1 MFHVLFI
8 LLLRFWNPF
17 RIKDF
22 YIYIFILICYV
33 ISFSLWFT
41 LGLQQSGILVL
52 KVCIDMARDW
62 KQTTMTKRFIKQKN
76 RNKIHWIENL
86 RKLIETEMEKKNL
99 LKLRYNGLIHIIC
112 FNHFAFFRL
121 LRWVCCCLFFFFILL
136 FNISTLSDFSIQ
148 NSFFFLFYLD
158 SYILFFV
165 PFLDVL

>member
-121 LRWVCCCLFFFFILL
+121 LRWFVVTCFFLFILL

-148 NSFFFLFYLD
+148 NSFFFFSLSILTFYF
-158 SYILFFV
+158 SFHS
-165 PFLDVL
+165 

>member
-121 LRWVCCCLFFFFILL
+121 LRWVCCCLFFFSFSYLIFQHFQTFQFKTL
-136 FNISTLSDFSIQ
+136 FFFFSFSILTFYF
-148 NSFFFLFYLD
+148 SFH
-158 SYILFFV
+158 S
-165 PFLDVL
+165 